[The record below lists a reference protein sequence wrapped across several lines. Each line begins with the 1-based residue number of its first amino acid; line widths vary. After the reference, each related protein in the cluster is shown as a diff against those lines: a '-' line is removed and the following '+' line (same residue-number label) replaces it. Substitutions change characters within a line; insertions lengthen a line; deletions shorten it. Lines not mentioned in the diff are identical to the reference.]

1 MRNKIFSWAQ
11 EKTAKLRGRK
21 VGAKQS
27 QDGPKELWSPWA
39 SRTIALTPTTSSTDL
54 GPPVLTAISASAFF
68 LNLPAE
74 IRRKILIAAFGDRT
88 MHMSLEYNHPRQ
100 LVFTPSGGAAWSRYM
115 PPGAKYPPQ
124 MLRPDENEPQAWNWR
139 GCPCWQL
146 GQPNHPH
153 NDQCLPGIAKCFK
166 RGTAVLDVCLIGAM
180 GWLLSCRQA

>member
-1 MRNKIFSWAQ
+1 MRNKILSWAQ

-21 VGAKQS
+21 AGAKQC

-54 GPPVLTAISASAFF
+54 GPPVLTAMSASAFF

-100 LVFTPSGGAAWSRYM
+100 LRSPRRVVLHGQDICLQARSIRRKCYGRMKMSSR
-115 PPGAKYPPQ
+115 
-124 MLRPDENEPQAWNWR
+124 
-139 GCPCWQL
+139 
-146 GQPNHPH
+146 
-153 NDQCLPGIAKCFK
+153 PGIGVDAPA
-166 RGTAVLDVCLIGAM
+166 GSWASQTIHTMINA
-180 GWLLSCRQA
+180 CRA